1 MNNNVENEI
10 NKQQTIKQVCDFF
23 RFEKSNFVSINIKDT
38 IKELCVARLCKA
50 IGVPKYNFKSDF
62 FDFFASI
69 MGEAV
74 CEKLLLRV
82 RIASDELRLVKY
94 NGVNLVTETK
104 KYLDTETVEEAF
116 LDAFELVDNYQ
127 YLIPYLKKSSEN

>member
-1 MNNNVENEI
+1 MNIDIENEI
-10 NKQQTIKQVCDFF
+10 NKTQTINKVCDFF
-23 RFEKSNFVSINIKDT
+23 RLVNPNLVSINIKDI

-69 MGEAV
+69 MGEAI
-74 CEKLLLRV
+74 CEKLLIRV

-94 NGVNLVTETK
+94 NGVNLVKETK
-104 KYLDTETVEEAF
+104 NFLDTETVEEAF
-116 LDAFELVDNYQ
+116 LDTFELVDNFQ
-127 YLIPYLKKSSEN
+127 YLIPYLKKSS